1 MGLFYIKQVEGNS
14 LLGLWEMDDAIE
26 SMANAL
32 LTIPDQST
40 VQSLKRKKEYITTR
54 LLMDAMYAGT
64 EINYHESGKPYLVNS
79 DTNISISHSKNLV
92 CILLNKSNSI
102 GVDVQ
107 YISERI
113 NRLKEKFLSDT
124 ELSQLPESNKT
135 EALHIYWCAKEAL
148 YKMGGQ
154 EYADFKKC
162 LHVHPFKVSNEGKI
176 KGTMRLNNQKS
187 EVQLWYEKTGDYF
200 LVYTID

>member
-1 MGLFYIKQVEGNS
+1 MGLVYIKQVEGNS
-14 LLGLWEMDDAIE
+14 LLGVWEMDDNIE

-32 LTIPDQST
+32 VTIPNQFT
-40 VQSLKRKKEYITTR
+40 VQSLKRKKEYVTTR
-54 LLMDAMYAGT
+54 LLMDLMYSGA
-64 EINYHESGKPYLVNS
+64 EINYHESGKPYLLNS

-92 CILLNKSNSI
+92 CILLNKNYNI

-107 YISERI
+107 YISNRI
-113 NRLKEKFLSDT
+113 NRLKEKFLSDE
-124 ELSQLPESNKT
+124 ELLQLPENDKT
-135 EALHIYWCAKEAL
+135 EALHVYWCAKEAL
-148 YKMGGQ
+148 YKIGGQ

-162 LHVHPFKVSNEGKI
+162 LHVHPFIVSNQGKI
-176 KGTMRLNNQKS
+176 KGTMRLNDQQT